1 MKLEKREITLN
12 EYDSLEET
20 YYFQK
25 LLLKEY
31 AELLCHVERKE
42 TRGAVSRLMAETG
55 EDLCFVSDLMSG
67 SAIENE

>member
-12 EYDSLEET
+12 EYDSLQET

-31 AELLCHVERKE
+31 AETLCFVERKE
-42 TRGAVSRLMAETG
+42 TRGAVLRLMSETG
-55 EDLCFVSDLMSG
+55 EDLCFVSDLMNG
-67 SAIENE
+67 SAIENN

>member
-1 MKLEKREITLN
+1 MKLEKREITLH
-12 EYDSLEET
+12 EYDSLQET
-20 YYFQK
+20 CYFQK

-42 TRGAVSRLMAETG
+42 ARGAVLRLMTETG
-55 EDLCFVSDLMSG
+55 EDLCFVSDLTSG

>member
-25 LLLKEY
+25 TLLKEY
-31 AELLCHVERKE
+31 AELLCHVSRKE
-42 TRGAVSRLMAETG
+42 TRGAVLRLMTETG
-55 EDLCFVSDLMSG
+55 EDLSLVADLMQG
-67 SAIENE
+67 SLIENQ